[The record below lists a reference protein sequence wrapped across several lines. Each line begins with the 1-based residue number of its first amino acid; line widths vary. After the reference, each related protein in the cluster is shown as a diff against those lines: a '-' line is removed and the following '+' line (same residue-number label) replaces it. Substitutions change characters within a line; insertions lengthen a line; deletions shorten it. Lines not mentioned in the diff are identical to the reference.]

1 MRNLVKF
8 AIVSS
13 VLCCFSGT
21 VFSQDFNEERRAF
34 SNYLVRMYKSNP
46 FEGVKVVNDY
56 DNEYLLAVLSLEA
69 SKYNNQSTMNR
80 VASVKAMSMAS
91 RYQNGSEITDDMVI
105 TIHEKSD
112 GTVETEQTERIT
124 ENSIGYVKALELLTN
139 FNDDSGRTVFLFIQS
154 KGNN

>member
-112 GTVETEQTERIT
+112 GTVKTEQTERIT

>member
-1 MRNLVKF
+1 MRNLVKI
-8 AIVSS
+8 AIAFS
-13 VLCCFSGT
+13 VLCCFSET

-34 SNYLVRMYKSNP
+34 SNYLVRMYKANP

-69 SKYNNQSTMNR
+69 SKYNNPSTMNR

-91 RYQNGSEITDDMVI
+91 RYQNGSEISDDMVI
-105 TIHEKSD
+105 TIHEKYD

-124 ENSIGYVKALELLTN
+124 ENSIGYVKSLELLTN

-154 KGNN
+154 MGK